1 MYILKYPSFSLRTH
15 SMRQTLFALVASVL
29 LFSGMVPLGAQ
40 TAFTPDEKAR
50 LAASVKEEF
59 VHSWN
64 AYKKFAW
71 GMDALH
77 PLSKTGYNWYKDPLL
92 VAALDALDTM
102 ILMGLTAEADSTREY
117 IIRHL
122 SFDRDIYVKAFEIN
136 IRLMGGLLS
145 TYQLSGDKRFLDL
158 ARDLGDRLIPIFHSP
173 TGLPYVEVNL
183 KTGAVRGTKT
193 NPAEIGT
200 YLLEFGT
207 LSRLTGEAK
216 YYNYAKYAI
225 LRLYERR
232 SEIGLYGDQIDCE
245 SGAWLS
251 TSSHISAGI
260 DSYFEYLVKGA
271 LMFEDQDCLTIWQ
284 EAYLALNT
292 YVADSTASGLWYG
305 RVDMDTGKRTA
316 TIAGALDA
324 FYPAVLT
331 LAGDIQ
337 QAVALQES
345 FLKMW
350 NRHGI
355 EPTEFDYVKMEA
367 TRPAYYLNPEIM
379 ESAYYLYKWTM
390 KNQYLEMGRTIL
402 DSLKTY
408 CRTDA
413 GYAELKSVI
422 TKEKS
427 DRMETYFLAET
438 LKYLYLLFA
447 PPETLD
453 LNTITFSTEA
463 HPLKKTW

>member
-1 MYILKYPSFSLRTH
+1 MRLIVSAVLALILLS
-15 SMRQTLFALVASVL
+15 
-29 LFSGMVPLGAQ
+29 SGMVPLGAQ
-40 TAFTPDEKAR
+40 TTFTPEEKAR

-64 AYKKFAW
+64 AYKKFAF
-71 GMDALH
+71 GKDALH

-92 VAALDALDTM
+92 VGQLDALDTM
-102 ILMGLTAEADSTREY
+102 TLMGLTAEADSTRAY
-117 IIRHL
+117 VIKHL
-122 SFDRDIYVKAFEIN
+122 SFNQDIYVKAFEVN
-136 IRLMGGLLS
+136 IRLLGGLLS
-145 TYQLSGDKRFLDL
+145 NYQLSGDDRLLKL
-158 ARDLGDRLIPIFHSP
+158 ARDLADRLTPIFHSP

-207 LSRLTGEAK
+207 LSRLTGDAK
-216 YYNYAKYAI
+216 YYNYAKYA
-225 LRLYERR
+225 LLNLYERR

-260 DSYFEYLVKGA
+260 DSFFEYLVKCA
-271 LMFEDQDCLTIWQ
+271 LMFEDQDCLTMWK
-284 EAYLALNT
+284 ESYLALNT
-292 YVADSTASGLWYG
+292 FVADSTGSGLWYG
-305 RVDMDTGKRTA
+305 RVDMNTGKRTA

-331 LAGDIQ
+331 MAGDLG
-337 QAVALQES
+337 QAEELQES

-350 NRHGI
+350 QHNGI

-379 ESAYYLYKWTM
+379 ESAYYLYKRTQ
-390 KNQYLEMGRTIL
+390 KDRYLEMGRIFL

-408 CRTDA
+408 CRTDG
-413 GYAELKSVI
+413 GYAELKSVV

-453 LNTITFSTEA
+453 FDKITFNTEA